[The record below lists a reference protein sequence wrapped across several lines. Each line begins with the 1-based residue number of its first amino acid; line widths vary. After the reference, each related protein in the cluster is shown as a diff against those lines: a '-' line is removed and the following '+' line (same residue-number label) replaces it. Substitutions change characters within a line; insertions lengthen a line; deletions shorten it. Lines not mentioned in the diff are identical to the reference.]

1 MKCPIKL
8 FLIHTVHYTCTI
20 CYIMLWE
27 MHMWKLMAVQLE
39 CDVISHHTFL
49 EINELPYCTSD
60 PWWKWHWRLIFINWE
75 YYFIT
80 VCCWL
85 IDCMWVRDLTAPM
98 HLGLI
103 KWALCALYQNHRSPV
118 SLPKLQ
124 MAPKLILLIS
134 SGSRKKEPRCMC
146 LSEARASH
154 SQRMWAEVSFFTPP
168 PAQQTV
174 YQP

>member
-60 PWWKWHWRLIFINWE
+60 PWWK
-75 YYFIT
+75 
-80 VCCWL
+80 
-85 IDCMWVRDLTAPM
+85 
-98 HLGLI
+98 
-103 KWALCALYQNHRSPV
+103 
-118 SLPKLQ
+118 
-124 MAPKLILLIS
+124 
-134 SGSRKKEPRCMC
+134 
-146 LSEARASH
+146 
-154 SQRMWAEVSFFTPP
+154 
-168 PAQQTV
+168 
-174 YQP
+174 